1 MTDPSR
7 WSSFV
12 GCLFYGH
19 CRRDWTGLVKIC
31 DLLSSGWFLVAA
43 DGAALLG
50 DIDFGFCFQGLVKPI
65 VFIVIF

>member
-1 MTDPSR
+1 MTNTSR
-7 WSSFV
+7 WSFYV
-12 GCLFYGH
+12 GMHF
-19 CRRDWTGLVKIC
+19 WTGLVKIC
-31 DLLSSGWFLVAA
+31 DLLSSGWFLVAV